1 VNIPEQLHFLR
12 PEAFYT
18 FVPLLLIIVL
28 FLTSKATSLSWK
40 AVCDIKLLPYILTAG
55 GKKSGVLPI
64 LLASIAASISIIA
77 LAGPV
82 WKQLP
87 QPVFREESAL
97 VIALDLSQS
106 MHATDV
112 KPSRLER
119 ARLKVLDLIKAR
131 KGGQTALIVYAA
143 TAFTV
148 TPLTDDDNTIANLV
162 PSLEPELMPAQGSD
176 ITSALRLAT
185 ELLQQSGI
193 TRGDVL
199 VITDGVPDSASSAIK
214 VLADNGHRLSFM
226 GIGTTEGSPIPL
238 SGGFLSDSS
247 GAIVISRLEPFQLQ
261 QAALK
266 GGGMFVSMQADDSD
280 IEQLAELFASKR
292 IKTETEGTELTAD
305 IWQEEGP
312 WLLLLVLPLVA
323 LWPRRG
329 WLLGIVLFTLP
340 VPEPAY
346 ALDTEDAWPIDTE
359 NLWLSSDQKAMKAF
373 NAGDAEKAADLFKDS
388 DWKAAAHYRAGNYEK
403 SNELLSSPESSAGYY
418 NKGNSLAKL
427 GNYEEA
433 IQAYDNALNM
443 DPENEDARFN
453 RDLVEKALEQQ
464 QQQQNDQQQDN
475 NQDQSQ
481 DQSDEQQQQDS
492 QQQDQSQ
499 QQQDQQSS
507 EQQQQDEQSA
517 EDQQDAEQQ
526 ANEQKQD
533 QLTDINE
540 QKDDESQDQQQQQPD
555 AQQAEEEQDTEEQ
568 QLQAQQQHEAVEKE
582 DAETVE
588 NEQAMEQWLRR
599 IPDDPGGLMRRKF
612 IYQYRQMPNQAEAQ
626 KPW

>member
-1 VNIPEQLHFLR
+1 
-12 PEAFYT
+12 
-18 FVPLLLIIVL
+18 
-28 FLTSKATSLSWK
+28 
-40 AVCDIKLLPYILTAG
+40 
-55 GKKSGVLPI
+55 
-64 LLASIAASISIIA
+64 
-77 LAGPV
+77 
-82 WKQLP
+82 
-87 QPVFREESAL
+87 
-97 VIALDLSQS
+97 
-106 MHATDV
+106 
-112 KPSRLER
+112 
-119 ARLKVLDLIKAR
+119 LIKAR

-199 VITDGVPDSASSAIK
+199 VITDGVPDSASSAVK

-346 ALDTEDAWPIDTE
+346 ALDKEDAWPIDTE

-388 DWKAAAHYRAGNYEK
+388 DWKAAAHYRLGNYEK

-418 NKGNSLAKL
+418 NKGNALAKL

-433 IQAYDNALNM
+433 IKAYDNALNM

-481 DQSDEQQQQDS
+481 DQSNEQQQQDS

-540 QKDDESQDQQQQQPD
+540 QKDDESQDQQEQQQPD
-555 AQQAEEEQDTEEQ
+555 VQQAEEEPDTKEQ
-568 QLQAQQQHEAVEKE
+568 QLQSQQQHEAVEKE

-588 NEQAMEQWLRR
+588 SEQAMEQWLRR

-626 KPW
+626 EPW

>member
-1 VNIPEQLHFLR
+1 MNIPEQLHFLR
-12 PEAFYT
+12 PEAFYI

-40 AVCDIKLLPYILTAG
+40 AVCDDKLLPYILTAG
-55 GKKSGVLPI
+55 GKKSGILPI
-64 LLASIAASISIIA
+64 LLVSIAASISILA

-162 PSLEPELMPAQGSD
+162 PSLEPNLMPAQGSN
-176 ITSALRLAT
+176 IASALRLAA
-185 ELLQQSGI
+185 ELLQQAGI

-199 VITDGVPDSASSAIK
+199 VITDGAPDSASSAIK
-214 VLADNGHRLSFM
+214 ALADKGHRLSFM

-292 IKTETEGTELTAD
+292 IKTETEGTDLTAD

-346 ALDTEDAWPIDTE
+346 ALDNEEAWPIDTE

-403 SNELLSSPESSAGYY
+403 SSELLSSPESSASYY
-418 NKGNSLAKL
+418 NKGNALAKL

-433 IQAYDNALNM
+433 VKAYDNALNM

-453 RDLVEKALEQQ
+453 RDLVKKALEQQ
-464 QQQQNDQQQDN
+464 QQQQNEQQDN
-475 NQDQSQ
+475 NQDQSN
-481 DQSDEQQQQDS
+481 EQQQQDS
-492 QQQDQSQ
+492 QQQDQPQ
-499 QQQDQQSS
+499 QQQDQQSN

-555 AQQAEEEQDTEEQ
+555 VQQTEEEKETEEQ

-626 KPW
+626 EPW

>member
-1 VNIPEQLHFLR
+1 MNIPEQLHFLR

-40 AVCDIKLLPYILTAG
+40 AVCDDKLLPHILTAG
-55 GKKSGVLPI
+55 GKKSGILPI
-64 LLASIAASISIIA
+64 LLVSIAASISIIA

-97 VIALDLSQS
+97 VVALDLSQS

-162 PSLEPELMPAQGSD
+162 PSLEPNLMPAQGSN
-176 ITSALRLAT
+176 IASALRLAT
-185 ELLQQSGI
+185 ELLQQAGI
-193 TRGDVL
+193 THGDVL

-214 VLADNGHRLSFM
+214 TLADNGHRLSFM
-226 GIGTTEGSPIPL
+226 GMGTTEGSPIPL

-292 IKTETEGTELTAD
+292 IKTETEGIELTAD

-329 WLLGIVLFTLP
+329 WLLGVVLFTLP

-346 ALDTEDAWPIDTE
+346 ALDNEEPRPIDTE

-418 NKGNSLAKL
+418 NKGNALAKL
-427 GNYEEA
+427 GSYEEA
-433 IQAYDNALNM
+433 VQAYDNALNM

-453 RDLVEKALEQQ
+453 RDLVKKALEQQ
-464 QQQQNDQQQDN
+464 QQQQNEQQDH

-481 DQSDEQQQQDS
+481 DQSNEQ
-492 QQQDQSQ
+492 Q

-540 QKDDESQDQQQQQPD
+540 QKDDESQEQQQPD
-555 AQQAEEEQDTEEQ
+555 VQQAEEEPDIEEQ
-568 QLQAQQQHEAVEKE
+568 QLQSQQQHEAVEKE

-588 NEQAMEQWLRR
+588 SEQAMEQWLRR
-599 IPDDPGGLMRRKF
+599 IPDDPVSYTHLTLPTTLCMCRSRWST
-612 IYQYRQMPNQAEAQ
+612 YH
-626 KPW
+626 